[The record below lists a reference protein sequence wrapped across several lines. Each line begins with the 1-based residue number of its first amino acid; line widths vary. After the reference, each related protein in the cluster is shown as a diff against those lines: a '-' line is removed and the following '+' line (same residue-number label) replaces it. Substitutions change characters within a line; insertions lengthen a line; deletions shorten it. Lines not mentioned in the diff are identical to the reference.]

1 MTSAFQA
8 LLKTVARYPIL
19 TPAQE
24 IQYSGQVRQ
33 WRSILGIQAEL
44 RIALAR
50 EPECQEIAGA
60 METSPI
66 ALQEQIRLGE
76 QARQRLIESNLR
88 LTIAVARKYQGQLE
102 LMDLIQEG
110 TLGLIKAVEKFD
122 PTKGYRFSTY
132 AYWWIRQRITQAI
145 ADQGRTIR
153 LPEATLTKVSLMKQA
168 QRSLTQTLGRS
179 PTLAELAEVTGMKL
193 TKLRTLLMQIV
204 PTTSLDHAL
213 RDDQDQVLSAY
224 LDDPKSHPERW
235 EMQTLKQDHLPQV
248 LALLPD
254 RQQKIVALRYG
265 LQDHEPLSARQTAD
279 QLHLSP
285 SRVRQLEKEALARMA
300 IALGG

>member
-8 LLKTVARYPIL
+8 LLKTVAKYPIL
-19 TPAQE
+19 TQEQE
-24 IQYSGQVRQ
+24 IQYSGQIRRWRAALAVQADLRQ
-33 WRSILGIQAEL
+33 R
-44 RIALAR
+44 LAR
-50 EPECQEIAGA
+50 EPELQEIATVMDLSLA
-60 METSPI
+60 N
-66 ALQEQIRLGE
+66 LQQHIQLGE
-76 QARQRLIESNLR
+76 QARQCFIQANLR
-88 LTIAVARKYQGQLE
+88 LAIAVARKYQGQLE

-110 TLGLIKAVEKFD
+110 SLGLIKAVEKFD

-168 QRSLTQTLGRS
+168 QRSLTQTLGRT
-179 PTLAELAEVTGMKL
+179 PTLSELATATGMKL

-224 LDDPKSHPERW
+224 LDDPKSHPEHW
-235 EMQTLKQDHLPQV
+235 EMQTLKQDHLPQA

-285 SRVRQLEKEALARMA
+285 SRVRQLEKDALERMA